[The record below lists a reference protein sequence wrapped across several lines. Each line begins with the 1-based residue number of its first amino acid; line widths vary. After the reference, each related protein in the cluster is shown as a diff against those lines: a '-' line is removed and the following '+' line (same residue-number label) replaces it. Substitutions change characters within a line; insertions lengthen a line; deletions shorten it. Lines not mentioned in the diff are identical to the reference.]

1 VYVSIFGPARIWAA
15 GGESDIISWPQLS
28 KMSGEETM
36 SAIVDLAPIVGVT
49 EAADRRRRIFAIVG
63 ASSGNLVEW
72 YDFYAYAFTSIYF
85 ASAFFPSG
93 DSTSQLLAT
102 AGIFAVGFFMRPL
115 GGWLFGWIADTHGR
129 RTAMIISVLMMC
141 AGSLMIA
148 VMPTHAT
155 IGALAPLL
163 LLLAR
168 LAQGLSVGGEYGT
181 AATYMSE
188 VASKGNRGFYSSFQY
203 VTLIGGQLL
212 ALLVLAILQ
221 GLLTTDELKAWGWRI
236 PFVIGAVAA
245 IVAMYLRRSL
255 AETASEE
262 AMHSKEAGSLIG
274 LLRHHPRAIM
284 IVLAFTMGGS
294 LYFYTF
300 TTYMQKYLV
309 NTAHMDAKVVTLV
322 MTVALIVY
330 MLLQPVFG
338 ALSDRIG
345 RKNNMILFTAVGAL
359 TAAPLI
365 FTLGGVSGPYTA
377 LMLVLV
383 ALTIASFYT
392 SISGV
397 VKAELFPTE
406 VRALGVGFT
415 YAVANAMFGGTAEY
429 VALWLKSSGRES
441 WFAWY
446 VAGMVAIGL
455 AAALIMPD
463 TRKYGYL
470 EGTGQVER

>member
-1 VYVSIFGPARIWAA
+1 MSTFADSISITG
-15 GGESDIISWPQLS
+15 
-28 KMSGEETM
+28 TM
-36 SAIVDLAPIVGVT
+36 
-49 EAADRRRRIFAIVG
+49 EATDRRRRIVAIIG

-85 ASAFFPSG
+85 ASAFFPTG
-93 DSTSQLLAT
+93 DSTSQLLGT

-129 RTAMIISVLMMC
+129 RTSMVISVLMMC
-141 AGSLMIA
+141 AGSLLIA
-148 VMPTHAT
+148 IMPTYAT
-155 IGALAPLL
+155 IGAMAPALL
-163 LLLAR
+163 LFAR
-168 LAQGLSVGGEYGT
+168 LVQGFSVGGEYGT

-212 ALLVLAILQ
+212 ALLVLVVLQ
-221 GLLTTDELKAWGWRI
+221 ALLTTDELKAWGWRI

-245 IVAMYLRRSL
+245 LVAMYLRRSL
-255 AETASEE
+255 AETASHET
-262 AMHSKEAGSLIG
+262 MHSKEAGSLLG
-274 LLRHHPRAIM
+274 LLRHKRAVL
-284 IVLAFTMGGS
+284 IVFAFTMGGS

-309 NTAHMDAKVVTLV
+309 NTAHMDASIVSIV
-322 MTVALIVY
+322 MTAVLILY
-330 MLLQPVFG
+330 MCLQPAFG

-345 RKNNMILFTAVGAL
+345 RRNNMILFTALGAL
-359 TAAPLI
+359 AASPLLFALGQVSNPVTAFL
-365 FTLGGVSGPYTA
+365 
-377 LMLVLV
+377 LVLA

-397 VKAELFPTE
+397 VKADLFPTE
-406 VRALGVGFT
+406 VRALGVGLT
-415 YAVANAMFGGTAEY
+415 YAVANAIFGGTAEY
-429 VALWLKSSGRES
+429 VALWLKSSGQEQ

-446 VAGMVAIGL
+446 VSGIVAVGL
-455 AAALIMPD
+455 AASLIMPD

-470 EGTGQVER
+470 EGSGQVERNL

>member
-1 VYVSIFGPARIWAA
+1 
-15 GGESDIISWPQLS
+15 
-28 KMSGEETM
+28 M
-36 SAIVDLAPIVGVT
+36 SAIADDASGRAWT
-49 EAADRRRRIFAIVG
+49 EAADRRRRIFAIIG

-93 DSTSQLLAT
+93 DRTSQLLAT
-102 AGIFAVGFFMRPL
+102 AGIFAAGFLMRPL
-115 GGWLFGWIADTHGR
+115 GGWLFGWMADKHGR
-129 RTAMIISVLMMC
+129 RTSMITSVLMMC
-141 AGSLMIA
+141 AGSLGITL
-148 VMPTHAT
+148 MPTHAS
-155 IGALAPLL
+155 IGALAPAL

-168 LAQGLSVGGEYGT
+168 LVQGLSVGGEYGT

-188 VASKGNRGFYSSFQY
+188 VATKGKRGFYSSFQY

-221 GLLTTDELKAWGWRI
+221 ALLTNEQLTAWGWRI
-236 PFVIGAVAA
+236 PFLIGAVAA

-255 AETASEE
+255 AETASEA
-262 AMHSKEAGSLIG
+262 AMHSKEAGSLTG
-274 LLRHHPRAIM
+274 LWRHHPRAIL
-284 IVLAFTMGGS
+284 IVFVFTMGGS

-309 NTAHMDAKVVTLV
+309 NTAHMDARVVTFV
-322 MTVALIVY
+322 MTVVLVIY

-345 RKNNMILFTAVGAL
+345 RRNNMILFTALGAL
-359 TAAPLI
+359 GAPPII
-365 FTLGGVSGPYTA
+365 FTLGGVSSPAAA
-377 LMLVLV
+377 LLLVLA

-397 VKAELFPTE
+397 VKAELFPAQ
-406 VRALGVGFT
+406 VRALGVGLT

-429 VALWLKSSGRES
+429 VALWLKSAGREP

-446 VAGMVAIGL
+446 VAAMAAIGL

-470 EGTGQVER
+470 EGSGQVER

>member
-1 VYVSIFGPARIWAA
+1 
-15 GGESDIISWPQLS
+15 
-28 KMSGEETM
+28 M
-36 SAIVDLAPIVGVT
+36 SAVAETVSLAGPT
-49 EAADRRRRIFAIVG
+49 DAADRRRRIIAIVG

-93 DSTSQLLAT
+93 DATSQLLAT

-129 RTAMIISVLMMC
+129 KTSMIISVLMMC

-148 VMPTHAT
+148 VMPTYAT
-155 IGALAPLL
+155 IGALAPVLL
-163 LLLAR
+163 LVAR
-168 LAQGLSVGGEYGT
+168 LTQGLSVGGEYGT

-212 ALLVLAILQ
+212 ALLVLAVLQ
-221 GLLTTDELKAWGWRI
+221 AVLTIDELKAWGWRI
-236 PFVIGAVAA
+236 PFVIGALAA
-245 IVAMYLRRSL
+245 IVAMFLRRSL

-274 LLRHHPRAIM
+274 LIRHHPRAVL

-309 NTAHMDAKVVTLV
+309 NTAHMDAKVVTFV
-322 MTVALIVY
+322 MTVVLVVY

-345 RKNNMILFTAVGAL
+345 RKNNMILFTALGAL
-359 TAAPLI
+359 AAVPL
-365 FTLGGVSGPYTA
+365 
-377 LMLVLV
+377 LV
-383 ALTIASFYT
+383 ALGTVSSPYAAFTLVLLALAIASFYT

-429 VALWLKSSGRES
+429 VALWLKSAGREQ

-455 AAALIMPD
+455 VASLIMPD

-470 EGTGQVER
+470 EGSGKIER

>member
-1 VYVSIFGPARIWAA
+1 
-15 GGESDIISWPQLS
+15 
-28 KMSGEETM
+28 M
-36 SAIVDLAPIVGVT
+36 SAIADPIATEVS

-85 ASAFFPSG
+85 AAAFFPKG
-93 DSTSQLLAT
+93 DSTSQLLGT

-129 RTAMIISVLMMC
+129 RTSMIISVLMMC

-148 VMPTHAT
+148 VMPTHST
-155 IGALAPLL
+155 IGAAAPALL
-163 LLLAR
+163 LFAR
-168 LAQGLSVGGEYGT
+168 LTQGLSVGGEYGT

-212 ALLVLAILQ
+212 ALLVLATLQ
-221 GLLTTDELKAWGWRI
+221 ALLTTEELQAWGWRI

-245 IVAMYLRRSL
+245 VVAMYLRRSL
-255 AETASEE
+255 AETATAES
-262 AMHSKEAGSLIG
+262 MHAKEAGSVIG
-274 LLRHHPRAIM
+274 LVRNHPRAVM

-309 NTAHMDAKVVTLV
+309 NTAHMDAKDVTFV
-322 MTVALIVY
+322 MTVVLIIY
-330 MLLQPVFG
+330 MFLQPVFG

-345 RKNNMILFTAVGAL
+345 RKNNMILFTALGAV
-359 TAAPLI
+359 AAPPIL
-365 FTLGGVSGPYTA
+365 FALGTVSSSLVA
-377 LMLVLV
+377 FSLVLL

-397 VKAELFPTE
+397 VKAELFPAE
-406 VRALGVGFT
+406 VRALGVGLT
-415 YAVANAMFGGTAEY
+415 YAVANALFGGTAEY
-429 VALWLKSSGRES
+429 VALWLKSAGSES
-441 WFAWY
+441 WFFWY

-455 AAALIMPD
+455 VASIMMPD

-470 EGTGQVER
+470 EGSGQIER

>member
-1 VYVSIFGPARIWAA
+1 MSTMAGSISLA
-15 GGESDIISWPQLS
+15 ESSDS
-28 KMSGEETM
+28 
-36 SAIVDLAPIVGVT
+36 
-49 EAADRRRRIFAIVG
+49 ADRRRRIIAIIG

-93 DSTSQLLAT
+93 DATSQLLAA

-129 RTAMIISVLMMC
+129 RTSMIISVLMMC
-141 AGSLMIA
+141 GGSLLIA
-148 VMPTHAT
+148 CLPTHAS
-155 IGALAPLL
+155 IGAAAPVVLL
-163 LLLAR
+163 FAR
-168 LAQGLSVGGEYGT
+168 LIQGLSVGGEYGT

-212 ALLVLAILQ
+212 ALLVVAMLQILF
-221 GLLTTDELKAWGWRI
+221 TTEQLKAWGWRI
-236 PFVIGAVAA
+236 PFLIGAIAA
-245 IVAMYLRRSL
+245 LVAMYLRRSL
-255 AETASEE
+255 AETASQE
-262 AMHSKEAGSLIG
+262 AMHRKEAGSVTA
-274 LLRHHPRAIM
+274 LLRNHPRAVM

-309 NTAHMDAKVVTLV
+309 NTAHMDATVVTFV
-322 MTVALIVY
+322 MTVVLILY

-338 ALSDRIG
+338 ALSDVIG
-345 RKNNMILFTAVGAL
+345 RKNNMILFTALGAL
-359 TAAPLI
+359 CAPPLLFALASVASPYAAFI
-365 FTLGGVSGPYTA
+365 
-377 LMLVLV
+377 LVLL
-383 ALTIASFYT
+383 ALVIASFYT

-406 VRALGVGFT
+406 VRALGVGLS
-415 YAVANAMFGGTAEY
+415 YAVANALFGGTAEY
-429 VALWLKSSGRES
+429 VALWLKSAGHEP

-455 AAALIMPD
+455 AASLIMPD

-470 EGTGQVER
+470 EGSGQIER

>member
-1 VYVSIFGPARIWAA
+1 
-15 GGESDIISWPQLS
+15 
-28 KMSGEETM
+28 M
-36 SAIVDLAPIVGVT
+36 SAIADSISITGAS
-49 EAADRRRRIFAIVG
+49 EAADRRRRIIAIIG

-85 ASAFFPSG
+85 ASAFFPTG
-93 DSTSQLLAT
+93 DATSQLLAT

-115 GGWLFGWIADTHGR
+115 GGWLFGWLADRHGR
-129 RTAMIISVLMMC
+129 RTSMVISVLMMC

-148 VMPTHAT
+148 LLPTYAT
-155 IGALAPLL
+155 IGAAAPIALL
-163 LLLAR
+163 IAR
-168 LAQGLSVGGEYGT
+168 LTQGLSVGGEYGT

-221 GLLTTDELKAWGWRI
+221 SLLTTDELKAWGWRI
-236 PFVIGAVAA
+236 PFVIGALAA
-245 IVAMYLRRSL
+245 VVAMYLRRSL
-255 AETASEE
+255 AETATAET
-262 AMHSKEAGSLIG
+262 MRNKEAGSVVG
-274 LLRHHPRAIM
+274 LVRNHPRAVL

-309 NTAHMDAKVVTLV
+309 NTAHMDATAVTFV
-322 MTVALIVY
+322 MTAVLIVY
-330 MLLQPVFG
+330 MLLQPAFG

-345 RKNNMILFTAVGAL
+345 RRNNMILFTALGSIA
-359 TAAPLI
+359 AAPLL
-365 FTLGGVSGPYTA
+365 FALGDVSSPYLA
-377 LMLVLV
+377 FILVLL
-383 ALTIASFYT
+383 ALAIASFYT

-397 VKAELFPTE
+397 VKSELFPAE
-406 VRALGVGFT
+406 VRAIGVGLT
-415 YAVANAMFGGTAEY
+415 YAVANALFGGTAEY
-429 VALWLKSSGRES
+429 VALWLKSSGHEP

-455 AAALIMPD
+455 AASLIMPD

-470 EGTGQVER
+470 EGTGQIER

>member
-1 VYVSIFGPARIWAA
+1 
-15 GGESDIISWPQLS
+15 
-28 KMSGEETM
+28 M
-36 SAIVDLAPIVGVT
+36 SALADSIPITATT
-49 EAADRRRRIFAIVG
+49 EATDRRRRIIAIVG

-72 YDFYAYAFTSIYF
+72 YDFYAYAFTSIDF

-93 DSTSQLLAT
+93 DATSQLLAT

-115 GGWLFGWIADTHGR
+115 GGWLFGWMADTHGR
-129 RTAMIISVLMMC
+129 RTSMVISVLMMC

-148 VMPTHAT
+148 IMPTYAS
-155 IGALAPLL
+155 IGAMAPVLL
-163 LLLAR
+163 LVAR
-168 LAQGLSVGGEYGT
+168 LTQGLSVGGEYGT

-212 ALLVLAILQ
+212 ALLVLAVLQ
-221 GLLTTDELKAWGWRI
+221 MLLTTEELKAWGWRI
-236 PFVIGAVAA
+236 PFVIGAMAA

-262 AMHSKEAGSLIG
+262 AMHSKEAGSVIN
-274 LLRHHPRAIM
+274 LLRQHPRAVL

-309 NTAHMDAKVVTLV
+309 NTAHMDAKIVTFV
-322 MTVALIVY
+322 MTVVLVVY
-330 MLLQPVFG
+330 MFLQPAFG

-345 RKNNMILFTAVGAL
+345 RRNNMILFTALGAL
-359 TAAPLI
+359 AAVPL
-365 FTLGGVSGPYTA
+365 
-377 LMLVLV
+377 LV
-383 ALTIASFYT
+383 ALGDVSNPYMAFFLVLIALAIASFYT

-397 VKAELFPTE
+397 VKAELFPTQ
-406 VRALGVGFT
+406 VRALGVGLT
-415 YAVANAMFGGTAEY
+415 YAVANALFGGTAEY
-429 VALWLKSSGRES
+429 VALWLKSSGQEQ

-455 AAALIMPD
+455 AASLIMPD
-463 TRKYGYL
+463 TRKYGFL
-470 EGTGQVER
+470 EGTGQIER